1 MINEKAVVL
10 LEQIIKDKYKN
21 VKLDNKVFN
30 EEEFYYEFKIDEK
43 ISENDFELLEK
54 LVKNLERPVFLEG
67 RVWSPDDVKRA
78 FEIGAYAVVIGSAIT
93 RPHLITRRFVEVL

>member
-1 MINEKAVVL
+1 MIRNTPNQKVNNKKEGKKMINEKAVLL

-43 ISENDFELLEK
+43 ISENDFESLEK
-54 LVKNLERPVFLEG
+54 R
-67 RVWSPDDVKRA
+67 
-78 FEIGAYAVVIGSAIT
+78 
-93 RPHLITRRFVEVL
+93 LIN